1 MTGLPGGSGD
11 PLCKDR
17 YAPII
22 IIVEPVTTNTCWY
35 STLRYG
41 ILRNVTYGLIGYVS
55 FRYGTVRYVTV
66 LPGTLRYYTVNYV
79 KDAYDFLTLIVSK

>member
-17 YAPII
+17 YDPII
-22 IIVEPVTTNTCWY
+22 INVEPVTTNTCWFR
-35 STLRYG
+35 TLRYG
-41 ILRNVTYGLIGYVS
+41 MIGYVS

-79 KDAYDFLTLIVSK
+79 KDAYDFLNLIVSK